1 MPHLGIGLPGN
12 HWNRGVSWAVCG
24 NPTDDIGWRLFGWA
38 NGEEEAEEKEAIK
51 NDEDCKKSRSGLWT
65 GKKKRNKKSRH
76 STVDSFRWIL
86 GRGRIGVPAGGK
98 TVHRA
103 LYRSVFQQAAQMSIA
118 PSLWREVWIV
128 FRWPVAVILLSQ
140 LPLAGV
146 TIPVVFFL
154 RGFFLS
160 YGIVALM
167 EGMGLSGVLCAGVVF
182 GPTCL
187 LAVPVLFVLGTT
199 GLLRKA
205 ESQPKGIPFFRRM
218 VASLLVLALCV
229 FLDQAVVPK
238 LLGILLKALT
248 MVSG

>member
-1 MPHLGIGLPGN
+1 M
-12 HWNRGVSWAVCG
+12 
-24 NPTDDIGWRLFGWA
+24 
-38 NGEEEAEEKEAIK
+38 
-51 NDEDCKKSRSGLWT
+51 
-65 GKKKRNKKSRH
+65 
-76 STVDSFRWIL
+76 
-86 GRGRIGVPAGGK
+86 
-98 TVHRA
+98 
-103 LYRSVFQQAAQMSIA
+103 
-118 PSLWREVWIV
+118 
-128 FRWPVAVILLSQ
+128 ILLSQ

>member
-1 MPHLGIGLPGN
+1 MMKI
-12 HWNRGVSWAVCG
+12 AKK
-24 NPTDDIGWRLFGWA
+24 
-38 NGEEEAEEKEAIK
+38 AE
-51 NDEDCKKSRSGLWT
+51 
-65 GKKKRNKKSRH
+65 
-76 STVDSFRWIL
+76 
-86 GRGRIGVPAGGK
+86 
-98 TVHRA
+98 RA
-103 LYRSVFQQAAQMSIA
+103 LDRKKETEQKNRDTVLLILSVGFLVGGVLGCLLEGKLSTEHYIGQFFQQAAQMSIA

-187 LAVPVLFVLGTT
+187 LA
-199 GLLRKA
+199 

>member
-1 MPHLGIGLPGN
+1 MMKIAKKAERALDRKKETEQK
-12 HWNRGVSWAVCG
+12 NR
-24 NPTDDIGWRLFGWA
+24 D
-38 NGEEEAEEKEAIK
+38 
-51 NDEDCKKSRSGLWT
+51 T
-65 GKKKRNKKSRH
+65 G
-76 STVDSFRWIL
+76 TVDSFRWIL
-86 GRGRIGVPAGGK
+86 GRGRIGVACWRENCPQSII
-98 TVHRA
+98 
-103 LYRSVFQQAAQMSIA
+103 SVSFSSRQHKC
-118 PSLWREVWIV
+118 PLRRSLWREVWIV

-205 ESQPKGIPFFRRM
+205 ESQPKGIPFFRRI

>member
-1 MPHLGIGLPGN
+1 MILSVGFLVGGVLGCLLEGKLSTEHYIGQ
-12 HWNRGVSWAVCG
+12 
-24 NPTDDIGWRLFGWA
+24 F
-38 NGEEEAEEKEAIK
+38 
-51 NDEDCKKSRSGLWT
+51 
-65 GKKKRNKKSRH
+65 
-76 STVDSFRWIL
+76 
-86 GRGRIGVPAGGK
+86 
-98 TVHRA
+98 
-103 LYRSVFQQAAQMSIA
+103 FQQAAQMSIA

-146 TIPVVFFL
+146 TIPVVFFSPRL
-154 RGFFLS
+154 FPLLWHCGFDGGNGGSLVFC
-160 YGIVALM
+160 
-167 EGMGLSGVLCAGVVF
+167 VLVW
-182 GPTCL
+182 CL
-187 LAVPVLFVLGTT
+187 GQPVCWLCRYYLCWEPL

-205 ESQPKGIPFFRRM
+205 EESAEGHSVFRRM

>member
-51 NDEDCKKSRSGLWT
+51 NDEDCKKSGAGFGPEKETEQKNRDTVLLILSVGFLVGGVLGCLLE
-65 GKKKRNKKSRH
+65 GKL
-76 STVDSFRWIL
+76 STEHY
-86 GRGRIGVPAGGK
+86 IGQF
-98 TVHRA
+98 
-103 LYRSVFQQAAQMSIA
+103 FQQAAQMSIA

>member
-1 MPHLGIGLPGN
+1 MARRATVLEGYRREPVPTLTLVGADEFSPDTELPDPAKTGDA
-12 HWNRGVSWAVCG
+12 SPEAVRAVYDALHVDCG
-24 NPTDDIGWRLFGWA
+24 MLSAGAAAWFGA
-38 NGEEEAEEKEAIK
+38 
-51 NDEDCKKSRSGLWT
+51 SRPRNFFEVGDT
-65 GKKKRNKKSRH
+65 PVTKRFH
-76 STVDSFRWIL
+76 V
-86 GRGRIGVPAGGK
+86 GG
-98 TVHRA
+98 
-103 LYRSVFQQAAQMSIA
+103 M
-118 PSLWREVWIV
+118 
-128 FRWPVAVILLSQ
+128 PVAVILLSQ

>member
-51 NDEDCKKSRSGLWT
+51 NDDTVLLILSVGFLVGGVLGCLLE
-65 GKKKRNKKSRH
+65 GKL
-76 STVDSFRWIL
+76 STEHY
-86 GRGRIGVPAGGK
+86 IGQF
-98 TVHRA
+98 
-103 LYRSVFQQAAQMSIA
+103 FQQAAQMSIA

>member
-24 NPTDDIGWRLFGWA
+24 NPTDDIGWRLFSWA

-51 NDEDCKKSRSGLWT
+51 NDEDCKKSGA
-65 GKKKRNKKSRH
+65 GFGPEKRNGTKNRDTVLLILSVGFLVGGVLGCLLEGKL
-76 STVDSFRWIL
+76 STEHY
-86 GRGRIGVPAGGK
+86 IGQF
-98 TVHRA
+98 
-103 LYRSVFQQAAQMSIA
+103 FQQAAQMSIA

>member
-1 MPHLGIGLPGN
+1 
-12 HWNRGVSWAVCG
+12 
-24 NPTDDIGWRLFGWA
+24 
-38 NGEEEAEEKEAIK
+38 
-51 NDEDCKKSRSGLWT
+51 
-65 GKKKRNKKSRH
+65 
-76 STVDSFRWIL
+76 
-86 GRGRIGVPAGGK
+86 
-98 TVHRA
+98 
-103 LYRSVFQQAAQMSIA
+103 MSIA

-187 LAVPVLFVLGTT
+187 LAVPGTICA
-199 GLLRKA
+199 GNHRSAA
-205 ESQPKGIPFFRRM
+205 EGGKSAEGHSVFPPYGSQPAGFGTLR
-218 VASLLVLALCV
+218 V
-229 FLDQAVVPK
+229 F
-238 LLGILLKALT
+238 G
-248 MVSG
+248 SGSGS

>member
-1 MPHLGIGLPGN
+1 MMKI
-12 HWNRGVSWAVCG
+12 AKK
-24 NPTDDIGWRLFGWA
+24 
-38 NGEEEAEEKEAIK
+38 AE
-51 NDEDCKKSRSGLWT
+51 
-65 GKKKRNKKSRH
+65 
-76 STVDSFRWIL
+76 
-86 GRGRIGVPAGGK
+86 
-98 TVHRA
+98 RA
-103 LYRSVFQQAAQMSIA
+103 LDRKKETEQKNRDTVLLILSVGFLVGGVLGCLLEKLTDIMLCGQFSLQQAAQMSIA

>member
-1 MPHLGIGLPGN
+1 MMKIAKKAERALDRKKETEQK
-12 HWNRGVSWAVCG
+12 NR
-24 NPTDDIGWRLFGWA
+24 D
-38 NGEEEAEEKEAIK
+38 
-51 NDEDCKKSRSGLWT
+51 
-65 GKKKRNKKSRH
+65 
-76 STVDSFRWIL
+76 TVLLIL
-86 GRGRIGVPAGGK
+86 SVGFLAGGVLGCLLEGK
-98 TVHRA
+98 LSTEH
-103 LYRSVFQQAAQMSIA
+103 SIGQFFQQAAQMSIA